1 MAVELVDAT
10 QLDSDLTDI
19 ADAIRLKGGTSAS
32 LAFPAGFVQAIGD
45 IPTGGSSVEHIF
57 TYIPASY
64 SSSAALSVG
73 DYVVDPSRL
82 AIFLMS
88 DNSVNDPTYETMV
101 GGYSCYVTENNILAV
116 NGHNPRGFQVT
127 LKANSGNDFWNST
140 FTVSQNATTIT
151 VGASRNYKPGAE
163 YTFFFYDLNADL

>member
-1 MAVELVDAT
+1 MSDVTINYKGSSIATMDASGT
-10 QLDSDLTDI
+10 KTLLTEGKYCEDDI
-19 ADAIRLKGGTSAS
+19 EVVYVSPGG
-32 LAFPAGFVQAIGD
+32 
-45 IPTGGSSVEHIF
+45 GGSSIEHIF

-64 SSSAALSVG
+64 SNSAELSVG

-101 GGYSCYVTENNILAV
+101 GGYSCYVTKNNILNV
-116 NGHNPRGFQVT
+116 NSHNPRGFQVT

-140 FTVSQNATTIT
+140 FNVSQNGTTIT
-151 VGASRNYKPGAE
+151 VNASRNYKPGAE